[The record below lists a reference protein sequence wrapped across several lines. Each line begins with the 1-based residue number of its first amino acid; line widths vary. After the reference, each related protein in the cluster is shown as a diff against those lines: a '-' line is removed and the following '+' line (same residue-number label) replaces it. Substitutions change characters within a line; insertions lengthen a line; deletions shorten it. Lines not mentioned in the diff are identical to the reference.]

1 MAGEWL
7 KFEKSTFD
15 KPEVL
20 AIAAAIGQDPDYVIG
35 KLLRMWSWFDTHTE
49 KGNAR
54 SVTCALLDSILR
66 VTGFSENV
74 AKVGWLIVS
83 NDCLTLPNFDRHCGE
98 TAKSRALTAK
108 RVAGFKA
115 RNGRANAKTVSSAL
129 PREEKR
135 REEKKEQD
143 QKRLDHRADDRARVR
158 SDFDTRFW
166 PAYPRK
172 VGKANAEK
180 AWRKIDP
187 DPETV
192 KDIIAAIAVQRESD
206 QWCRDGGQFIPH
218 PATWLNG
225 RRWEDEGATTNGTP
239 LASGMVL

>member
-20 AIAAAIGQDPDYVIG
+20 AIAAAIEQDPDFVIG

-54 SVTCALLDSILR
+54 GVTCTLLDSILR
-66 VTGFSENV
+66 VTGFAENV
-74 AKVGWLIVS
+74 AKVGWLIIS

-115 RNGRANAKTVSSAL
+115 RNGRGNAKTVSSAL

-135 REEKKEQD
+135 REEKKD
-143 QKRLDHRADDRARVR
+143 QKTLDHRADDRARIE
-158 SDFDTRFW
+158 SDFSTW
-166 PAYPRK
+166 WNCYPRK
-172 VGKANAEK
+172 VGKENARK
-180 AWRKIDP
+180 AFMAIKP
-187 DPETV
+187 DSRTV
-192 KDIIAAIAVQRESD
+192 ERMVRAVQEQGACE
-206 QWCRDGGQFIPH
+206 QWRRDGGQFIPH
-218 PATWLNG
+218 PATWIHGKRWLDEQGASVAPING
-225 RRWEDEGATTNGTP
+225 RIA
-239 LASGMVL
+239 L